1 MDADQV
7 AAVLAKPI
15 ARELLTG
22 PHLARLAYTA
32 LDGAPR
38 VVPIG
43 FLWNGTQV
51 DMWTVPGSAKVRAL
65 TADPRV
71 ALTIDTAG
79 MPPRVLLLRG
89 TAALT
94 TVDGVPDGYVEAAPK
109 TVPADQLEQWEA
121 GVRALYDSMVQ
132 IRVTPTWATLHD
144 FETTLPQA
152 VQDLLD
158 AKAAEQA

>member
-1 MDADQV
+1 MNADQV
-7 AAVLAKPI
+7 ATVLAKPI
-15 ARELLTG
+15 AQELLTG
-22 PHLARLAYTA
+22 PHLTRFAYTG

-43 FLWNGTQV
+43 FLWNGT
-51 DMWTVPGSAKVRAL
+51 DLDIWTVPGSAKVRAL
-65 TADPRV
+65 AADPRV
-71 ALTIDTAG
+71 ALTIGTAG

-94 TVDGVPDGYVEAAPK
+94 TIDGVPDGYVEAAPK

-144 FETTLPQA
+144 FETTLPRA
-152 VQDLLD
+152 VQELLD
-158 AKAAEQA
+158 AKAAHEA

>member
-1 MDADQV
+1 MNADQL

-15 ARELLTG
+15 AQELLTG
-22 PHLARLAYTA
+22 PHLARLAYTG

-65 TADPRV
+65 AADPRV

-89 TAALT
+89 TAELT
-94 TVDGVPDGYVEAAPK
+94 TIEGIPEGYLAAAPK
-109 TVPADQLEQWEA
+109 AVPADQLEQWEA

-132 IRVTPTWATLHD
+132 VRVTPTWATLHD
-144 FETTLPQA
+144 FETTLPKA